1 MIDIRGGRSGPNPS
15 EVRPEARHDDL
26 ITTELDGEILVYDP
40 GQQLVC
46 RLNRAAAQVWQLADG
61 QHTIS
66 ELAELVDPVSP
77 DRELVV
83 VALDQLQASG
93 LLEEGYPPAEPDAA
107 RLNRRRFMQRLGVA
121 GVAVAAAPVVEAV
134 VMPTAAHASSG
145 PPPPP

>member
-1 MIDIRGGRSGPNPS
+1 
-15 EVRPEARHDDL
+15 VRPGARHDDL
-26 ITTELDGEILVYDP
+26 ITAELDDEVLVYDP

-66 ELAELVDPVSP
+66 ELARLVDPVSP
-77 DRELVV
+77 DREHVV

-93 LLEEGYPPAEPDAA
+93 LLEAGYPQADPEAA
-107 RLNRRRFMQRLGVA
+107 QLNRRRFMQRLGVA
-121 GVAVAAAPVVEAV
+121 GATAAVAPVVEAV

-145 PPPPP
+145 APPPP